1 MVASAEK
8 PGHPFLLLKR
18 GDKGSTIEI
27 VGGKQG
33 FQELNLNTG
42 KGVAQGV
49 SYRKINS
56 TLKCRPCHSTSSIC
70 NLPG

>member
-1 MVASAEK
+1 
-8 PGHPFLLLKR
+8 LKL
-18 GDKGSTIEI
+18 
-27 VGGKQG
+27 VGGKPA
-33 FQELNLNTG
+33 FQELDLIND

-49 SYRKINS
+49 RYRKINS